1 MNRSQLPSLYHDGLP
16 AQGYPGY
23 RGSAQVDYDLD
34 QDPGSGGLF
43 YYWQIVRR
51 HKGTIVLT
59 AFLGMFV
66 GSAFTLFQIPQ
77 YQSRAA
83 LEIQNLN
90 DNILSVSQPGFMAQ
104 NAESTLFDIQTQV
117 KLLQS
122 ESLIK
127 STLGKLKARGLDRSS
142 GMETTRYV
150 SPGSVGIY
158 GRIATVRRMLNIP
171 EPKRSDE
178 FDPLR
183 VAKNLKITNP
193 DQTRFVEVLYDSG
206 DPQLSAEF
214 LNTLTQ
220 EFIDSNLEARWNMSQ
235 RTGEWLS
242 RQLEEM
248 RDKLERSDEALQ
260 SYARNTGLVFA
271 SDKTDIS
278 EQRLQQLQEELSRA
292 QGDRISKQSRWELTS
307 TSPADALPDIVNDNA
322 VRALQ
327 EKITELRRDRAELI
341 TTYTDKH
348 SKVIKVDAQI
358 ASLEAALR
366 KERSAIIDHLRTE
379 YESAL
384 RRENL
389 LAAEY
394 ASQSRLVSEQA
405 EKSIKYNILKREVDS
420 NRQLYD
426 AMLQRVQESNINSA
440 LRSSNVRIVDTAVP
454 PKLPHKPNLLLN
466 LVFGL
471 FSGLSAGI
479 AYVVVRVRADRT
491 LKQPGDGAVLL
502 SLPELGAIPN
512 VSQGARFLRYTPK
525 RKALERQTL
534 TALPQS
540 SSSNGGTSRNHV
552 TSPGFQDECVE
563 LVTWQQKDSLG
574 AESVRAVVTSIVF
587 SGNDPKILV
596 LSSAN
601 PSEGKTTVASNLGIA
616 FADLK
621 RKVLIIDGDFRIPR
635 MHKVFNLS
643 NNRGLTDL
651 LARDNVSSEF
661 LNGLVQKTRVDGLF
675 VLTSG
680 LADQSIPSLLHSTN
694 LRELLT
700 RFRAEFDM
708 IIIDTPPMLR
718 VSDARVFGHYA
729 DGVILVMKAGSTTKD
744 NALMISKRFEEDRT
758 KVLGTILNDWK
769 PASVDAYEG
778 YYVEKSKT

>member
-1 MNRSQLPSLYHDGLP
+1 MNRSQLPSLYNDGLP
-16 AQGYPGY
+16 AQGYPAY
-23 RGSAQVDYDLD
+23 PGSPQVDYNLD

-43 YYWQIVRR
+43 NYWQIVRR
-51 HKGTIVLT
+51 HKGTIILT
-59 AFLGMFV
+59 ALIGMFA
-66 GSAFTLFQIPQ
+66 GSVFTLFQNPL
-77 YQSRAA
+77 YQSRTA
-83 LEIQNLN
+83 LEIQNSNDGLLN
-90 DNILSVSQPGFMAQ
+90 ISQSNVMAQ
-104 NAESTLFDIQTQV
+104 SAESTLFDIQTQV

-127 STLGKLKARGLDRSS
+127 STLAKLTARGLDRSS
-142 GMETTRYV
+142 GMETTGEV
-150 SPGSVGIY
+150 FPGSVGIY
-158 GRIATVRRMLNIP
+158 GRIAAVRRKLNLP
-171 EPKRSDE
+171 EPKRADE

-206 DPQLSAEF
+206 DPQLAAEF

-248 RDKLERSDEALQ
+248 RGKLERSDEALQ
-260 SYARNTGLVFA
+260 SYARRTGLMFA

-292 QGDRISKQSRWELTS
+292 QGDRISKQSRWELTR
-307 TSPADALPDIVNDNA
+307 TSPADALPDIVNDNS

-341 TTYTDKH
+341 TTYTEKH
-348 SKVIKVDAQI
+348 SKVVKVDAQI
-358 ASLEAALR
+358 ASLEASLQ
-366 KERSAIIDHLRTE
+366 KERAAIIDHLRAE
-379 YESAL
+379 YEGAL

-389 LAAEY
+389 LSAEY
-394 ASQSRLVSEQA
+394 ASQSSLVSEQA

-426 AMLQRVQESNINSA
+426 AMLQRVQESNVNSA
-440 LRSSNVRIVDTAVP
+440 LRSSNVRVVDAAVP
-454 PKLPHKPNLLLN
+454 PKLPHKPNLPLN

-471 FSGLSAGI
+471 LSGLSAGI
-479 AYVVVRVRADRT
+479 GYVVLRVRADRT
-491 LKQPGDGAVLL
+491 LKQPGDGAVFL

-512 VSQGARFLRYTPK
+512 VSQGTRFLRYAS
-525 RKALERQTL
+525 RRRSLQRQTL
-534 TALPQS
+534 AALPQS
-540 SSSNGGTSRNHV
+540 SNSNGGTVRNHG
-552 TSPGFQDECVE
+552 TSASFVDECVE

-587 SGNDPKILV
+587 SGNDPKTLV
-596 LSSAN
+596 LTSAN
-601 PSEGKTTVASNLGIA
+601 PSEGKTTVASNLAIA
-616 FADLK
+616 FADIK

-643 NNRGLTDL
+643 NSRGFTDL
-651 LARDNVSSEF
+651 LASNNLSSEF
-661 LNGLVQKTRVDGLF
+661 LSSLVQKTRVDGLF

-680 LADQSIPSLLHSTN
+680 LADQSVSSLLHSTN
-694 LRELLT
+694 LGELLAH
-700 RFRAEFDM
+700 FRAEFDM

-729 DGVILVMKAGSTTKD
+729 DGVILIMKAGSTTKD
-744 NALMISKRFEEDRT
+744 NALTISKRFEEDGT

-778 YYVEKSKT
+778 YYVDKSKT